1 MKILKFRKVYAFV
14 NMANMINIVLIQPE
28 HPGNVGAVA
37 RVMANFGFDKLILVE
52 PLCDKDSSEAIKRAK
67 HALPIL
73 KKAKVVKKEYLDKF
87 DYLIGTTAKLGTD
100 YNIPRSPITPKQ
112 LAEKLSGTENV
123 SGMDAKKV
131 FGMNLKKRSG
141 ININKISGI
150 NTKKVALIFGR
161 EGIGLTNDEIN
172 ACDFIV
178 SIPSFKKYP
187 TLNISHAC
195 AILFYELFQAL
206 GEKETKTNAMIT
218 PANEKDKEVMMMRIN
233 QVLDKL
239 EFTTPEKKKTQKI
252 VWKRIIGKS
261 MMTKREAFAAI
272 GFFRKIYEKL

>member
-1 MKILKFRKVYAFV
+1 MHAFV
-14 NMANMINIVLIQPE
+14 NMVNMINIVLIQPE

-37 RVMANFGFDKLILVE
+37 RVMANFGLDKLVLVE

-73 KKAKVVKKEYLDKF
+73 KKAKVVKKEYLDRF

-112 LAEKLSGTENV
+112 LAEKLSCNEEV
-123 SGMDAKKV
+123 SGMNEKKMSE
-131 FGMNLKKRSG
+131 MNLKKISR
-141 ININKISGI
+141 ININNSSVI
-150 NTKKVALIFGR
+150 NTKKTALIFGR

-178 SIPSFKKYP
+178 SIPSFRKYP

-218 PANEKDKEVMMMRIN
+218 PASEKDKEVMMMRIN

-239 EFTTPEKKKTQKI
+239 EFTTPEKKETQKI
-252 VWKRIIGKS
+252 VWRRLIGKS

-272 GFFRKIYEKL
+272 GLWRKISEKL

>member
-1 MKILKFRKVYAFV
+1 
-14 NMANMINIVLIQPE
+14 MINIVLIQPE

-37 RVMANFGFDKLILVE
+37 RVMANFGMDKLILVE

-73 KKAKVVKKEYLDKF
+73 KKAKIVKKEDLDKF

-100 YNIPRSPITPKQ
+100 YNIPRSSITPKQ
-112 LAEKLSGTENV
+112 LAEKLSGVNTNE
-123 SGMDAKKV
+123 M
-131 FGMNLKKRSG
+131 
-141 ININKISGI
+141 
-150 NTKKVALIFGR
+150 NTKRLSIKKLNTKNVALIFGR

-195 AILFYELFQAL
+195 AIIFYELFQAL

-218 PANEKDKEVMMMRIN
+218 PASEKDKEVMLMKIN

-239 EFTTPEKKKTQKI
+239 NFATPEKKETQKI

-272 GFFRKIYEKL
+272 GFFRKIYEKM

>member
-1 MKILKFRKVYAFV
+1 MV
-14 NMANMINIVLIQPE
+14 NMINIVLIQPE

-37 RVMANFGFDKLILVE
+37 RVMANFGMDKLILVE

-73 KKAKVVKKEYLDKF
+73 KKAKIVKKEYLDKF

-112 LAEKLSGTENV
+112 LAEKLA
-123 SGMDAKKV
+123 GM
-131 FGMNLKKRSG
+131 
-141 ININKISGI
+141 

-178 SIPSFKKYP
+178 SIPSFKTYP

-195 AILFYELFQAL
+195 AIMFYELFQAL

-218 PANEKDKEVMMMRIN
+218 PASEKDKEIMLMKIN

-239 EFTTPEKKKTQKI
+239 NFATPEKKETQKI
-252 VWKRIIGKS
+252 IWRRIIGKS